1 MRSRNLNYV
10 FLLIQKV
17 DKMLLRNQRNS
28 GVACQLLGF
37 TSSWQMMQQIIQ
49 TVLIEVTVELY

>member
-1 MRSRNLNYV
+1 
-10 FLLIQKV
+10 
-17 DKMLLRNQRNS
+17 MLLRNQRNS
-28 GVACQLLGF
+28 GVACQQLGF